1 MFIKYTGPK
10 YVFPNPGQTNHFEA
24 LAKLTK
30 KDEGSGQASSSGRFC
45 QFPDGQKAEGHQ
57 ASPHGCTGLKNIA
70 ISLANLAAQQHEIN
84 VRFENCL
91 NRESL
96 MKGKSHYG

>member
-1 MFIKYTGPK
+1 MALKYG
-10 YVFPNPGQTNHFEA
+10 FQSPGQPDHFGD

-30 KDEGSGQASSSGRFC
+30 KDESSGQASSSGRFC
-45 QFPDGQKAEGHQ
+45 QFPHGQKAEGHQ

-91 NRESL
+91 NKESL
-96 MKGKSHYG
+96 MKGKAHYG